1 MSIVIPTILTYVPV
15 QLYLPLVDGNSK
27 TRPNILVENCVKE
40 DQKRSVD
47 IVDSNGPIL
56 ESTA

>member
-1 MSIVIPTILTYVPV
+1 MCKL
-15 QLYLPLVDGNSK
+15 QGLNDLVLCHHFASFLHFTK
-27 TRPNILVENCVKE
+27 SCFLVENCVKE